1 MDVKTA
7 AIQVLQQAGTALHA
21 KDIAEQIM
29 AAGLWQS
36 GGKTP
41 DATVSARLY
50 SDIKSNGDKSC
61 FVKVGPQTF
70 ALRDSTEI
78 EGDTASVLAPVE
90 KPSKPHPINAGF
102 SFIDCAQ
109 KVLEEFG
116 GKKPMHYKEITEKA
130 LAKGWLVTGG
140 KTPEATMYAQVITE
154 IKRQQKRG
162 ERPRFVQHGRG
173 YVGLSQWMG
182 RGLAFQIEQH
192 NHQVRKALRD
202 RLLAMK
208 PGEFE
213 ELISQL
219 LAEMGFEMVEVTKLS
234 GDGGIDVRGT
244 LVVGD
249 VVRIKMAVQVK
260 KWKLKNNIQAPVV
273 QQVRGSLG
281 AHEQGLIITTSDFSP
296 GAVKEAAQ
304 PDKTPIAHER
314 LQEAAEQA
322 GQELFDALQQAHLA
336 AVAREEERGI
346 VSFASRRKAIERVG
360 LPEVRQFRF
369 SRCDADESEWRHELQ
384 SARQIVPEIRP
395 LLMLRIIKGGAQ

>member
-1 MDVKTA
+1 MNHPRPIVSAAIYPAIGMDSYRVEVAADVAYQNAMKKNDKKTA
-7 AIQVLQQAGTALHA
+7 QRVMIDLLS
-21 KDIAEQIM
+21 DYAEQIM
-29 AAGLWQS
+29 ATGLWHS
-36 GGKTP
+36 EGKTP

-50 SDIKSNGDKSC
+50 SDIKSNGGKSA
-61 FVKVGPQTF
+61 FVKVAPQTF
-70 ALRDSTEI
+70 ALRDS
-78 EGDTASVLAPVE
+78 AV
-90 KPSKPHPINAGF
+90 KPSPASAGL
-102 SFIDCAQ
+102 SFTDCAQ

-116 GKKPMHYKEITEKA
+116 GKKPMHYKAITEKA
-130 LAKGWLVTGG
+130 LQESWLLTSG
-140 KTPEATMYAQVITE
+140 KTPEATMYAQVITQ

-192 NHQVRKALRD
+192 NHQIRKALRE

-260 KWKLKNNIQAPVV
+260 KWKLKNNIQAPVA
-273 QQVRGSLG
+273 RGRG
-281 AHEQGLIITTSDFSP
+281 AEMNTFQPHVTITNRMTQAITLLKDS
-296 GAVKEAAQ
+296 A
-304 PDKTPIAHER
+304 DKHI
-314 LQEAAEQA
+314 
-322 GQELFDALQQAHLA
+322 
-336 AVAREEERGI
+336 
-346 VSFASRRKAIERVG
+346 
-360 LPEVRQFRF
+360 
-369 SRCDADESEWRHELQ
+369 RC
-384 SARQIVPEIRP
+384 
-395 LLMLRIIKGGAQ
+395 

>member
-50 SDIKSNGDKSC
+50 SDIKSNGDKSP
-61 FVKVGPQTF
+61 FVKVGPQTC

-78 EGDTASVLAPVE
+78 SSGATPVSAAVQEAP
-90 KPSKPHPINAGF
+90 KPSPANAGF
-102 SFIDCAQ
+102 SFTDCAQ

-130 LAKGWLVTGG
+130 LKKGWLVTGG

-192 NHQVRKALRD
+192 NHQVRKALRE
-202 RLLAMK
+202 RLLAMR

-304 PDKTPIAHER
+304 ADKTPIALMNGDQLVMLLMEHGIGVHRSTPDLFEIDGGFGGGTER
-314 LQEAAEQA
+314 L
-322 GQELFDALQQAHLA
+322 G
-336 AVAREEERGI
+336 
-346 VSFASRRKAIERVG
+346 K
-360 LPEVRQFRF
+360 
-369 SRCDADESEWRHELQ
+369 
-384 SARQIVPEIRP
+384 
-395 LLMLRIIKGGAQ
+395 

>member
-130 LAKGWLVTGG
+130 LEKGWLVTSG
-140 KTPEATMYAQVITE
+140 KTPEASMYAQVITE

-173 YVGLSQWMG
+173 YIGLSQWMG

-192 NHQVRKALRD
+192 NHQVRKALRE
-202 RLLAMK
+202 RLLVMK

-219 LAEMGFEMVEVTKLS
+219 LAEIGFEMVEVTKLS

-260 KWKLKNNIQAPVV
+260 KWKLKNNILAPVV

-281 AHEQGLIITTSDFSP
+281 AHEQGLIITTSDFSA
-296 GAVKEAAQ
+296 GAIKEAAQ
-304 PDKTPIAHER
+304 PDKTPIA
-314 LQEAAEQA
+314 LMNGEQLVMLLMEH
-322 GQELFDALQQAHLA
+322 GIGVHRSTPDLFEIDEDALLTG
-336 AVAREEERGI
+336 EG
-346 VSFASRRKAIERVG
+346 K
-360 LPEVRQFRF
+360 
-369 SRCDADESEWRHELQ
+369 
-384 SARQIVPEIRP
+384 
-395 LLMLRIIKGGAQ
+395 

>member
-50 SDIKSNGDKSC
+50 SDIKSNGDKSP

-78 EGDTASVLAPVE
+78 SSGAAPAPAAVEDTPKPPSV
-90 KPSKPHPINAGF
+90 NAGF

-130 LAKGWLVTGG
+130 LEKGWLVTSG
-140 KTPEATMYAQVITE
+140 KTPEASMYAQVITE

-173 YVGLSQWMG
+173 YIGLSQWMG

-192 NHQVRKALRD
+192 NHQVRKALRE

-244 LVVGD
+244 LVVGEA
-249 VVRIKMAVQVK
+249 VRIKMAVQVK
-260 KWKLKNNIQAPVV
+260 KWKLKNNILAPVV

-281 AHEQGLIITTSDFSP
+281 AHEQGLIITTSDFSA
-296 GAVKEAAQ
+296 GAIKEAAQ
-304 PDKTPIAHER
+304 SDKTPIA
-314 LQEAAEQA
+314 LMNGEQ
-322 GQELFDALQQAHLA
+322 L
-336 AVAREEERGI
+336 VM
-346 VSFASRRKAIERVG
+346 
-360 LPEVRQFRF
+360 
-369 SRCDADESEWRHELQ
+369 
-384 SARQIVPEIRP
+384 
-395 LLMLRIIKGGAQ
+395 LLMEHGIGVHRSTPDLFEIDEEFAVKDLNHAN

>member
-1 MDVKTA
+1 MTVQDA
-7 AIQVLQQAGTALHA
+7 AIQILLSAGKPLHA
-21 KDIAEQIM
+21 KEIAKRIIDG
-29 AAGLWQS
+29 GLWKS
-36 GGKTP
+36 EGKTP

-50 SDIKSNGDKSC
+50 SDIKSNGDKSP

-70 ALRDSTEI
+70 ALRDSAQI
-78 EGDTASVLAPVE
+78 SSGAAPVPAAVQE
-90 KPSKPHPINAGF
+90 APKPSPASAGF
-102 SFIDCAQ
+102 SFTDCAQ

-130 LAKGWLVTGG
+130 LQKGWLVTGG

-192 NHQVRKALRD
+192 NHQVRKALRE

-281 AHEQGLIITTSDFSP
+281 AHEQGLIITTSDFSA
-296 GAVKEAAQ
+296 GALKEAAQ
-304 PDKTPIAHER
+304 SDKTPIA
-314 LQEAAEQA
+314 LMNGEQ
-322 GQELFDALQQAHLA
+322 L
-336 AVAREEERGI
+336 VM
-346 VSFASRRKAIERVG
+346 
-360 LPEVRQFRF
+360 
-369 SRCDADESEWRHELQ
+369 
-384 SARQIVPEIRP
+384 
-395 LLMLRIIKGGAQ
+395 LLMEHSIGVHRSTPDLFEIDEEFVAGGESKNE

>member
-1 MDVKTA
+1 MGVKTA
-7 AIQVLQQAGTALHA
+7 AIQVLQQSGTAMHA

-41 DATVSARLY
+41 EATVSARLY
-50 SDIKSNGDKSC
+50 SDIKSNGDKSF

-70 ALRDSTEI
+70 ALRDSAEI
-78 EGDTASVLAPVE
+78 PSSTVPVSAAVQDAP
-90 KPSKPHPINAGF
+90 KPSAANAGF
-102 SFIDCAQ
+102 SFTDCAE

-130 LAKGWLVTGG
+130 LQKGWLVTGG

-192 NHQVRKALRD
+192 NHLVRKALRE

-244 LVVGD
+244 LVVGA
-249 VVRIKMAVQVK
+249 VVRIKMAIQVK

-304 PDKTPIAHER
+304 ADKTPIA
-314 LQEAAEQA
+314 LMNGEQ
-322 GQELFDALQQAHLA
+322 L
-336 AVAREEERGI
+336 VM
-346 VSFASRRKAIERVG
+346 
-360 LPEVRQFRF
+360 
-369 SRCDADESEWRHELQ
+369 
-384 SARQIVPEIRP
+384 
-395 LLMLRIIKGGAQ
+395 LLMEHGIGVHRSTPDLFEIDEEFVAGGESKNA

>member
-7 AIQVLQQAGTALHA
+7 AIQVLQQAGTELHA

-41 DATVSARLY
+41 DATVSARLC
-50 SDIKSNGDKSC
+50 SDIKNNGDKSP

-70 ALRDSTEI
+70 ALRNSAEI
-78 EGDTASVLAPVE
+78 PSSAAPVPASVEEAP
-90 KPSKPHPINAGF
+90 KPHPANGGF
-102 SFIDCAQ
+102 SFTDCAQ

-192 NHQVRKALRD
+192 NHQVRKALRE

-260 KWKLKNNIQAPVV
+260 KWKLKNNILAPVV

-281 AHEQGLIITTSDFSP
+281 AHEQGLIITTSDFSA
-296 GAVKEAAQ
+296 GAIKEAAQ
-304 PDKTPIAHER
+304 PDKTPIA
-314 LQEAAEQA
+314 LMNGEQLVMLLTEH
-322 GQELFDALQQAHLA
+322 GIGVHRSTPDLFEID
-336 AVAREEERGI
+336 EEFGP
-346 VSFASRRKAIERVG
+346 VMK
-360 LPEVRQFRF
+360 
-369 SRCDADESEWRHELQ
+369 
-384 SARQIVPEIRP
+384 
-395 LLMLRIIKGGAQ
+395 